1 MYYFMLDEESSVRHN
16 FVVTKRPDIPSVKY
30 NYNEYDIPGRDG
42 KLYENL
48 GTVDDIVIDIECNYI
63 SNPNLW
69 HSRWRE
75 IKKWLLKKHDFL
87 SLSDDNEY
95 CYRIKKIEL
104 GTNEREVIVSGSFT
118 ITFTLEG
125 YMYLKSGQI
134 EYLYSTVLFN
144 AFEKTMPKYII
155 TGEGNCTLTVN
166 GTECTCNVGQ
176 NLIIDT
182 YLRLSYRKDGT
193 LQNTSINAD
202 YEDLMLL
209 EGDNDISITNDFDLK
224 IVPNWRCL

>member
-1 MYYFMLDEESSVRHN
+1 MYYFMLDGETSFQN
-16 FVVTKRPDIPSVKY
+16 GIVVTKRPDFPSPEI
-30 NYNEYDIPGRDG
+30 NYNVYDIPGRDG
-42 KLYENL
+42 QLYEDL
-48 GTVDDIVIDIECNYI
+48 GTYNDIEIEIECNYI

-104 GTNEREVIVSGSFT
+104 GTNEREVIVSGSFI

-125 YMYLKSGQI
+125 YVYLKSGQI

-144 AFEKTMPKYII
+144 SYEKTMPKYII

-182 YLRLSYRKDGT
+182 YLRLSYREDGT

-202 YEDLMLL
+202 YEDLLLL
-209 EGDNDISITNDFDLK
+209 EGNNDISITNDFDLK